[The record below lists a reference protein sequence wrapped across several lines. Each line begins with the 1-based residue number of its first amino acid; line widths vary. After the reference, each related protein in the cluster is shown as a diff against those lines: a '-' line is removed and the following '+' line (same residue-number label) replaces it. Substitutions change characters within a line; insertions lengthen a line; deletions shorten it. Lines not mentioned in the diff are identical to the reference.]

1 MNRLVKQ
8 IRLLAFRAARGNDA
22 ELLARFVQRRDEE
35 AFATLVER
43 HGPLV
48 RGVCRRWLAQEADVD
63 DAFQATFLVF
73 AQRAGSISRPER
85 LGGWLHGVAW
95 RTARCLRTRLLRQR
109 QREVSNSNG
118 ASNICVYDAEPN
130 DWARLVDE
138 ELRRLPEKYRLP
150 VILCHLQGLTRRQAA
165 VQLAIPEG
173 TLSVRL
179 ARACVILRRRL
190 LRRGVAPAIAT
201 VAALTPA
208 ADAALPPGLLQTT
221 VTAAQVF
228 LSHPDAPAS
237 LSASVLSLTRG
248 VLHMLFLKRI
258 SAASAL
264 ILLVFTVG
272 TGLGLFL
279 NSQVHRPVAAA
290 QPPSDL
296 PRPSNVR
303 PAQQVPLRGA
313 SGKNEIHLILHA
325 KPDGSDIDRIDI
337 VEGRES
343 LTAHSLEALG
353 HYLRRLRAAEPT
365 MTKSLVIEGSPA
377 LKFEWF
383 IKVNEL
389 CTLAEFTTTLAVKP
403 DGEENSS
410 LPAKA
415 GRAENS
421 LLQPTAGKAEN
432 ELLPSRAG
440 KAENELLPSRPGRA
454 ENELLPGR
462 PGGAG
467 NRRTDRLGRPFELSG
482 AIFGQDKTYDI
493 AQSRGKLVIVYYWTT
508 TYAGRHNDFDKLK
521 RLQDE
526 FGSRNLE
533 LVSVLLDEEVQ
544 RVNNDLNRFHKPG
557 IHLYRPG
564 GMQSPLAT
572 KHDVTKIPTI
582 FLVGRDGNLIASGIP
597 VDDLE
602 DVLKK
607 NIGERN
613 WGEPGKQ

>member
-8 IRLLAFRAARGNDA
+8 IRRLAFRAGRSNDA

-35 AFATLVER
+35 AFAMLVER

-73 AQRAGSISRPER
+73 AQRAGSIARPER

-109 QREVSNSNG
+109 QREASNSNG

-130 DWARLVDE
+130 DLARLLDE

-150 VILCHLQGLTRRQAA
+150 VILCHLQGLPRRQAA
-165 VQLAIPEG
+165 IQLAIPEG

-221 VTAAQVF
+221 VTAAQLF

-237 LSASVLSLTRG
+237 LSASVLCLTRG
-248 VLHMLFLKRI
+248 VLHMLFLKRM

-279 NSQVHRPVAAA
+279 NAQVHRPVVA
-290 QPPSDL
+290 QPPAAPPSL
-296 PRPSNVR
+296 SGPRP
-303 PAQQVPLRGA
+303 PQQNPLPGA
-313 SGKNEIHLILHA
+313 IPGKNVIHLILHS
-325 KPDGSDIDRIDI
+325 KPDGSTIETIDI
-337 VEGRES
+337 VEGPEM

-353 HYLRRLRAAEPT
+353 HYLKRLHVADLPSMA
-365 MTKSLVIEGSPA
+365 KSLVIEVNPE
-377 LKFEWF
+377 LKAASL
-383 IKVNEL
+383 IKV
-389 CTLAEFTTTLAVKP
+389 TEFCKDAGFTP
-403 DGEENSS
+403 S
-410 LPAKA
+410 LSARP

-421 LLQPTAGKAEN
+421 LLQPTPG
-432 ELLPSRAG
+432 R
-440 KAENELLPSRPGRA
+440 AENELLPSRPGKA
-454 ENELLPGR
+454 ENELLPSSPGKAENELLPAR

-467 NRRTDRLGRPFELSG
+467 NRRTADGKGQPFELSCPILG
-482 AIFGQDKTYDI
+482 EDKTYDI
-493 AQSRGKLVIVYYWTT
+493 SKSRGKLVIVYYWNT
-508 TYAGRHNDFDKLK
+508 TYASRHDDFDKLK

-526 FGSRNLE
+526 FGSRNVE
-533 LVSVLLDEEVQ
+533 LVSVILDDDVQ
-544 RVNNDLNRFHKPG
+544 TVRNDLNRFRKPA
-557 IHLYRPG
+557 IHLYQPR
-564 GMQSPLAT
+564 GMNSPLAT
-572 KHDVTKIPTI
+572 KHGVTKIPSI
-582 FLVGRDGNLIASGIP
+582 FLVGRDGNLIQSGIAI
-597 VDDLE
+597 DDLE

-613 WGEPGKQ
+613 LVEPGKQ